1 MGTSEPDKVSYLA
14 VDVMRRCD
22 LWGDVPG
29 DAELT
34 RAAQAA
40 FAAASAAAN
49 CEISLVLTSDEEICA
64 LNKSWRGKDEPT
76 NVLSFPLGER
86 AHGDAFVPL
95 DNALRPLG
103 DVVLAF
109 EIITR
114 EADMRK
120 IEIGQ
125 HAAHLVVHGVLHLL
139 GYDHANDSQAET
151 MENLETRILATLG
164 LPDPYA
170 LESMRNGEAK

>member
-1 MGTSEPDKVSYLA
+1 MGTAKPDKAPSLA

-40 FAAASAAAN
+40 FAAATAAAD

-64 LNKSWRGKDEPT
+64 LNRSWRGKDEAT
-76 NVLSFPLGER
+76 NVLSFPLGEM
-86 AHGDAFVPL
+86 AHGEEP
-95 DNALRPLG
+95 RCLG

-109 EIITR
+109 ETITR
-114 EADMRK
+114 EADMSK

-170 LESMRNGEAK
+170 WETMRNGESK